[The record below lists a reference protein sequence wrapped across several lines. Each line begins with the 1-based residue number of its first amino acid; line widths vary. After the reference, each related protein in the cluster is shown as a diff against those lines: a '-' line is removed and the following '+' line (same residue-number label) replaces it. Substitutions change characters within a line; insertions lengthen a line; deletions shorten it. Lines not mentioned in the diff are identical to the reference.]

1 MAQFAQGLTRAFLD
15 GYPHDEARAADCFG
29 KAAKQ
34 GLAKAPVSTR
44 ARMYW
49 EGRGVPKSDVE
60 AVHWNVLA
68 AEQGLPEA
76 EFAMGQM
83 AWQGIGVRQDREWS
97 LMWIDRAAHHGLPEA
112 QYVMGQAYLKGKGSI
127 GRW

>member
-1 MAQFAQGLTRAFLD
+1 MARSLYWTEKASDGGLAMAQFAQGLMRAFLE

-34 GLAKAPVSTR
+34 GLAKAQFYL

-49 EGRGVPKSDVE
+49 EGRGVTKSDVE

-68 AEQGLPEA
+68 AEQG
-76 EFAMGQM
+76 
-83 AWQGIGVRQDREWS
+83 
-97 LMWIDRAAHHGLPEA
+97 
-112 QYVMGQAYLKGKGSI
+112 
-127 GRW
+127 